1 MEKNFMVMKQGFTQN
16 QTQQQKQVQRL
27 AMTQTLQQSI
37 QMLQYNAEELQNF
50 LKQKEMDN
58 PLITVEVAE
67 ERPLSKVSKNS
78 DTHETFMRYGTI
90 II

>member
-1 MEKNFMVMKQGFTQN
+1 MVMKQGFTQN

-67 ERPLSKVSKNS
+67 ERPLSKV
-78 DTHETFMRYGTI
+78 
-90 II
+90 